1 MSRER
6 NQARLIGAFA
16 VLAAILS
23 IMGLFGISMMSIAKR
38 RKEIGLRKV
47 NGAATREVLLM
58 VNADFLKWVLI
69 SIVIAVPA
77 SILLLNKWLER
88 FAYKTELD
96 WWIFVLAGLSAV
108 VIAVLTVSWQ
118 SIRAAT
124 SNPVEAIRY
133 E

>member
-1 MSRER
+1 
-6 NQARLIGAFA
+6 
-16 VLAAILS
+16 
-23 IMGLFGISMMSIAKR
+23 MGLFGISMISISKR

-58 VNADFLKWVLI
+58 VNADFLKWVLM
-69 SIVIAVPA
+69 SMAIAVPVA
-77 SILLLNKWLER
+77 IWLMNKWLER

-96 WWIFVLAGLSAV
+96 WWIFALAGSSAV